1 MNRVAIYCGSS
12 KGFSKTYEQGV
23 KKLAKELVR
32 QRIKVVYGAGSVGL
46 MGVLADEVLKSG
58 GEIFGVIPQFLMDM
72 EVGHEELTSLEVVE
86 DMHIRKKRMV
96 DMSEGFIAMPGGF
109 GTLDE
114 VFEVL
119 TWEQLSLHT
128 FPVGFYNVNGYYD
141 HLKTFLEHTV
151 KEGFIKSR
159 YLENIV
165 FADDP
170 VTLIDLMEAKSRS
183 RQVGKEGKW
192 IN

>member
-1 MNRVAIYCGSS
+1 MNKIAIYCGSS
-12 KGFSKTYEQGV
+12 KGFSETYEQAV
-23 KKLAKELVR
+23 RKLAKQLVK
-32 QRIKVVYGAGSVGL
+32 QRIKVIYGAGSVGL
-46 MGVLADEVLKSG
+46 MGVLADEVLERG
-58 GEIFGVIPQFLMDM
+58 GEIFGVIPQFLMDK
-72 EVGHEELTSLEVVE
+72 EVGHEMLTRLEVVA

-141 HLKTFLEHTV
+141 HLKTFLEHMV

-159 YLENIV
+159 SLENIV
-165 FADDP
+165 FTDDP
-170 VTLIDLMEAKSRS
+170 ITLIDSMEAKSRS
-183 RQVGKEGKW
+183 RQFGKERK
-192 IN
+192 

>member
-1 MNRVAIYCGSS
+1 MNKVAIYCGSS
-12 KGFSKTYEQGV
+12 KGFSETYEQAV
-23 KKLAKELVR
+23 RKLAKLLVK
-32 QRIKVVYGAGSVGL
+32 QRIKVVYGAGSAGL
-46 MGVLADEVLKSG
+46 MGVLADEVLERG
-58 GEIFGVIPQFLMDM
+58 GEIFGVIPQFLMDK
-72 EVGHEELTSLEVVE
+72 EVGHEMLTRLEVVA

-170 VTLIDLMEAKSRS
+170 VTLIDSMEAKSRS